1 MAVLN
6 RLPIGAHGMKVLFLL
21 VVAAAMLARAF
32 TAGAAQPSAL
42 NGSASATANV
52 SQPLLQFARQGP
64 LCRRRLED
72 CKARCPTDRRHSGC
86 LRGCEEAF
94 TRCNEN

>member
-1 MAVLN
+1 
-6 RLPIGAHGMKVLFLL
+6 MKVLFPL
-21 VVAAAMLARAF
+21 VVAAAMLACAF
-32 TAGAAQPSAL
+32 TAGAARPSAP
-42 NGSASATANV
+42 NGSALATANV

-64 LCRRRLED
+64 FCRRRLAD

-86 LRGCEEAF
+86 LRGCDEEF